1 MGYDVPAL
9 RLLEKEEQTA
19 DVVYLRAVIYARQKD
34 YPKAIEY
41 YQKAVKMDPAKAWR
55 GSLDPEINKLIQAYD
70 LNKSLFE
77 D

>member
-1 MGYDVPAL
+1 MYYSVNP
-9 RLLEKEEQTA
+9 
-19 DVVYLRAVIYARQKD
+19 IYARQKK
-34 YPKAIEY
+34 YEKAIEY
-41 YQKAVKMDPAKAWR
+41 YQKAVQMDPSKAWR